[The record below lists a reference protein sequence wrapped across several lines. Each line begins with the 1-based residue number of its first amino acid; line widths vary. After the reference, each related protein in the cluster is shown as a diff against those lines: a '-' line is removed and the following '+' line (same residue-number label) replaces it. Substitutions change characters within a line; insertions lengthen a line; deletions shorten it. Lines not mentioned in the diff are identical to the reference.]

1 MGLSLSGNMAGL
13 SADELAALPA
23 AERTALRARAEAEL
37 LASGADLVI
46 DSLAHLPA
54 AVREINARLARGERK
69 IPVG

>member
-1 MGLSLSGNMAGL
+1 MAMMV
-13 SADELAALPA
+13 S
-23 AERTALRARAEAEL
+23 TSRAEAGL